1 MSFFLAL
8 ITIIKKSRVQKLPF
22 YLRNAGKD
30 GKFDYKSKKIRK
42 IKGR

>member
-8 ITIIKKSRVQKLPF
+8 ITIKKSRVQKLPF